1 MSDDNVKQ
9 VRIQFIA
16 DTSKLKKGAETAKKS
31 LDGVKKEAEAQKDAW
46 ADFRSALNDIAPD
59 IGKTADEAKEMGA
72 KLKDA
77 FSGAGDDAKGFKAKL
92 KGMAGSFKK
101 LSLPMK
107 LGIAGIIAAVAITIA
122 KTLAKV
128 VKVAWDAAKETARA
142 YNSQKYDTALE
153 KRQASMRKLKTSIG
167 AFTSPIV
174 NAINTAIG
182 GILDG
187 VTWLVKKIHAGL
199 SLVYGFLKGLIIPVI
214 NAIKAGIDAVGKAL
228 TPVFDAI
235 KSGINAVAR
244 FLGFGDVFKKTTE
257 GAEKASDAVE
267 KVGEESEFA
276 TGALQSFDKLNT
288 MDTGT
293 GDADT
298 AEQIDK
304 ASNAM
309 QALGEST
316 GGKVVEFIR
325 NLPNE
330 IKKAL
335 KEIPKWFKKN
345 VIDKIL
351 NINWEQLYDD
361 ICAELGKIP
370 KWFQDNVI
378 DKITDIDWQGL
389 YDGFCETV
397 GPAGD
402 WFRDNI
408 LNPLLGFN
416 WQGLYDGFCETIG
429 PLGDWFE
436 DNILDPLLDFNWQGL
451 YDGFCETVGPAGD
464 WFEDNVL
471 DPILDF
477 NWQGLWDGF
486 CETMGNL
493 KDWILDK
500 LTGVLDFDWGELWEK
515 FKETMKNIA
524 TFITDQIRSGIDGA
538 VGGIT
543 SFVQDPVGGIKSLPG
558 KAVDKFKGLF
568 GGADGMV
575 AKPNDPFPILVG
587 DNTKE
592 PEVLSPVSTMKT
604 AFKEAMSEMGG
615 YGGYSG
621 SKNSKTEIVLQVDGK
636 TLARA
641 TYDDLMAEGARR
653 GRGTIA

>member
-1 MSDDNVKQ
+1 MSDNVKQ
-9 VRIQFIA
+9 VRIEFVA
-16 DTSKLKKGAETAKKS
+16 DTSKLKKGAETARKS
-31 LDGVKKEAEAQKDAW
+31 LDKVRENADAQKDAW
-46 ADFRSALNDIAPD
+46 ADFRSALNDLAPD
-59 IGKTADEAKEMGA
+59 IGGVADKAQEMGD
-72 KLKDA
+72 KLKNA
-77 FSGAGDDAKGFKAKL
+77 FGGAGSGAKGLKAQL
-92 KGMAGSFKK
+92 KGMGSSFKK

-107 LGIAGIIAAVAITIA
+107 AGVIAIVAAIALAIA
-122 KTLAKV
+122 KTLAKLV
-128 VKVAWDAAKETARA
+128 QMAWESAKETAKA
-142 YNSQKYDTALE
+142 YNSQKYESTLE
-153 KRQASMRKLKTSIG
+153 KREASMRKLKTSIG

-199 SLVYGFLKGLIIPVI
+199 SLVYGFLKGLIMPII
-214 NAIKAGIDAVGKAL
+214 NGIKAGIDAIGKAL

-235 KSGINAVAR
+235 KNGINTIAR

-257 GAEKASDAVE
+257 GAEEASEAVKE
-267 KVGEESEFA
+267 VGEESEYA

-288 MDTGT
+288 MDAGT

-298 AEQIDK
+298 SEEIDK
-304 ASNAM
+304 TSNAM
-309 QALGEST
+309 QAWGESS
-316 GGKVVEFIR
+316 GGKIVEFIR

-335 KEIPKWFKKN
+335 KGIPAWFKKN
-345 VIDKIL
+345 VIDKITNVDWTGL
-351 NINWEQLYDD
+351 YNGLCETLGGIPQWFRDNI
-361 ICAELGKIP
+361 
-370 KWFQDNVI
+370 I
-378 DKITDIDWQGL
+378 DKITSVDWTGLYNGFCETVGPAGDWFRNNVLNPILGFDWQGL

-397 GPAGD
+397 GPLGQ
-402 WFRDNI
+402 WFQDNVLTPI
-408 LNPLLGFN
+408 
-416 WQGLYDGFCETIG
+416 
-429 PLGDWFE
+429 
-436 DNILDPLLDFNWQGL
+436 LDFNWQGL

-464 WFEDNVL
+464 WFQNNVL
-471 DPILDF
+471 TPILGFD
-477 NWQGLWDGF
+477 WTGLWDGF
-486 CETMGNL
+486 CETMGGL

-500 LTGVLDFDWGELWEK
+500 LTGVLDFDWTGLWEG

-524 TFITDQIRSGIDGA
+524 SYITDQITAGISGA

-543 SFVQDPVGGIKSLPG
+543 SFAEDPVGGITSIPG
-558 KAVDKFKGLF
+558 KIIDKVGGLF

-592 PEVLSPVSTMKT
+592 PEILSPVSTMKS
-604 AFKEAMSEMGG
+604 AFKEAISEMGG
-615 YGGYSG
+615 ASGYGGSQ
-621 SKNSKTEIVLQVDGK
+621 NTRTEIILQVDGK

-641 TYDDLMAEGARR
+641 TYDDLIAEGARR